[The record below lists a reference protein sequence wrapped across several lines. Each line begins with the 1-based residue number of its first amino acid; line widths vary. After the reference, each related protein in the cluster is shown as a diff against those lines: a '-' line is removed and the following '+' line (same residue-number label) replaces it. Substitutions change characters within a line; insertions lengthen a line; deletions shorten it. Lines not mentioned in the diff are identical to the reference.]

1 MDAPLQGKRV
11 LEFYSGV
18 GGSEASLESF
28 FFSPHAYFKIGFHA
42 ALKAVDPTGLMV
54 LFFFDVFVSPYVENS
69 ASFGGI

>member
-1 MDAPLQGKRV
+1 MFWSFIPELEVRRHHWRV
-11 LEFYSGV
+11 
-18 GGSEASLESF
+18 F